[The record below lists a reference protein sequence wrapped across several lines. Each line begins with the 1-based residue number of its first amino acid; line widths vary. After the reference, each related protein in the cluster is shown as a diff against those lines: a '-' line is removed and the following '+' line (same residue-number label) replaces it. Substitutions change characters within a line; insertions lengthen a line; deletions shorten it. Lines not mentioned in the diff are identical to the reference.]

1 MRSQKTASLVL
12 AALLMASLPACSW
25 MPFIGGKDDTEDLAE
40 ETSEQVLYRLAER
53 SLRTGNYSDAITRFS
68 RLEARF
74 PFGRY
79 ADQAQLE
86 LVYANYM
93 SWDMDAASAA
103 AERFIRL
110 HPQHPN
116 VDYAYYMRGLTALGR
131 DSGFLDR
138 LFKVDLSKRDV
149 SNARNAFRHF
159 SEFVESYPRSEYAKD
174 ARQRMIHLR
183 NILAASEVNIAL
195 YYMNRGAFVA
205 AANRSRYVVEN
216 FSQTPPVPD
225 ALAILVESNWRLGL
239 TDNAND
245 ALRVLALN
253 YPQYQGF
260 DRDGNLVLDVAA
272 KNRERSWINL
282 VSLGLLDRPDV
293 PPPLEIQLPET
304 AQPRVSAAN
313 SGE

>member
-1 MRSQKTASLVL
+1 MRSHTPASLL
-12 AALLMASLPACSW
+12 LTALLIGALPACSW
-25 MPFIGGKDDTEDLAE
+25 MPFFGKDDDAAV
-40 ETSEQVLYRLAER
+40 ETSEQMLYRVAER
-53 SLRTGNYSDAITRFS
+53 SLRTGNFTDAITRFS

-79 ADQAQLE
+79 AEQAQLE

-93 SWDMDAASAA
+93 AWNMDAARLS

-131 DSGFLDR
+131 DSGLLDR
-138 LFKVDLSKRDV
+138 LFKVDLARRDV
-149 SNARNAFRHF
+149 TDARNAFRHF
-159 SEFVESYPRSEYAKD
+159 SQFVEMFPRSEYAKD

-195 YYMNRGAFVA
+195 YYMSRGAFVA
-205 AANRSRYVVEN
+205 AANRSRFVVEN
-216 FSQTPPVPD
+216 FSQTPTVPD
-225 ALAILVESNWRLGL
+225 ALAILVETNWRLGL
-239 TDNAND
+239 TDSAND

-260 DRDGNLVLDVAA
+260 DEDGNLVLDVAA
-272 KNRERSWINL
+272 RNEERSWVNL
-282 VSLGLLDRPDV
+282 VSLGLLDRPEV
-293 PPPLEIQLPET
+293 PPPLEIRLPD
-304 AQPRVSAAN
+304 APQPRISAAD
-313 SGE
+313 SRE

>member
-12 AALLMASLPACSW
+12 AALLLASLPACSW
-25 MPFIGGKDDTEDLAE
+25 MPFIGDKDDEEDVAA

-86 LVYANYM
+86 LIYASYM
-93 SWDMDAASAA
+93 SWDMDAAGAA

-159 SEFVESYPRSEYAKD
+159 SQFVESYPRSEYAKD

-272 KNRERSWINL
+272 KNGERSWINL

-293 PPPLEIQLPET
+293 PPPLQIQLPET